1 MRQIYNVGIYFFS
14 FIIKVHSIFSS
25 KSKKLIKGHREAIYQ
40 LTNDS
45 QEEYVWVHAASLG
58 EFEQGKSIIESICAS
73 YPEQKILLTFFS
85 PSGFEIRKNYQF
97 ASKVIYLPFDTRANA
112 KLFVRHLKIKLA
124 VFIKYE
130 FWFNY
135 LEHLEKNQ
143 IPIFY
148 ISTSFR
154 KNHFFFKST
163 WMMKI
168 IKNVNHIFVQSEKSK
183 EIGESNGLHNIT
195 VTGDTRLDTALRN
208 AQENFHCDQI
218 EKGLDGRKVIVLGS
232 AWEGDY
238 TLLANFIKKWS
249 NKFQFIVAP
258 HEVDSEQVNSFVT
271 SLSISVSWLSRG
283 EQLKDILIV
292 DTIGSL
298 KYLYRYADV
307 VIIGGGYNHGI
318 HNTLE
323 PLVYGVPI
331 LFGPKNYDRFP
342 EAVYI
347 HNHKMGGVATEKEFS
362 DLLEYF
368 LNNEKTPIEV
378 QLKAASYVKEHR
390 GATEKIMSK
399 LKIQLES

>member
-1 MRQIYNVGIYFFS
+1 MFNYIFVIYEANIQRRNIFFS
-14 FIIKVHSIFSS
+14 FIVKVHSIFSS

-85 PSGFEIRKNYQF
+85 PSGFEIKKNYQF
-97 ASKVIYLPFDTRANA
+97 VSKVIYLPFDTRANA

-135 LEHLEKNQ
+135 LEQLEKNQ

-148 ISTSFR
+148 ISTSF
-154 KNHFFFKST
+154 KKESFFLQKYLDDEDYKKCESY
-163 WMMKI
+163 
-168 IKNVNHIFVQSEKSK
+168 FVQSEKSK

-232 AWEGDY
+232 AWKE
-238 TLLANFIKKWS
+238 
-249 NKFQFIVAP
+249 
-258 HEVDSEQVNSFVT
+258 
-271 SLSISVSWLSRG
+271 
-283 EQLKDILIV
+283 
-292 DTIGSL
+292 TIHS
-298 KYLYRYADV
+298 
-307 VIIGGGYNHGI
+307 
-318 HNTLE
+318 
-323 PLVYGVPI
+323 
-331 LFGPKNYDRFP
+331 
-342 EAVYI
+342 
-347 HNHKMGGVATEKEFS
+347 
-362 DLLEYF
+362 
-368 LNNEKTPIEV
+368 
-378 QLKAASYVKEHR
+378 
-390 GATEKIMSK
+390 
-399 LKIQLES
+399 